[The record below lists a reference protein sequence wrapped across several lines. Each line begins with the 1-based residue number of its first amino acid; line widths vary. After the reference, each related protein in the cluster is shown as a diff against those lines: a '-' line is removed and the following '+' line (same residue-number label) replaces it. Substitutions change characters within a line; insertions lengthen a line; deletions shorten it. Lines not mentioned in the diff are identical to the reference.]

1 MEIEY
6 DSAKEER
13 NLRARG
19 ISLQAAIAIF
29 EGKPT
34 IKPDNRRDYGEARMI
49 ATGEIAGRLHVC
61 VYTQRDQKMR
71 IISLR
76 RANRRER
83 NAHYKS

>member
-13 NLRARG
+13 NLRVHG
-19 ISLQAAIAIF
+19 ISLQAAVAIF
-29 EGKPT
+29 DGKPA
-34 IKPDNRRDYGEARMI
+34 IKVDSRRDYGETRLI
-49 ATGEIAGRLHVC
+49 ATGEIAGRLHIC
-61 VYTQRDQKMR
+61 VYTQRGQKLR

-83 NAHYKS
+83 NAHDQS